1 MFPAGNPNTNA
12 FRDYAPGP
20 HSGVDPEADGQVVP
34 GSIDSR
40 ARNALTLGLLSLL
53 LGIVTGVPA
62 IWVGCRALRHIEAAD
77 GALRGRWAAWTG
89 IVLGCLGVAVTVAV
103 WIFLNQRS

>member
-1 MFPAGNPNTNA
+1 MFPAGNPNTGV

-20 HSGVDPEADGQVVP
+20 HSGVDPDADAPVAP
-34 GSIDSR
+34 SSIDSR
-40 ARNALTLGLLSLL
+40 ARKALTLGLLSLF

-62 IWVGCRALRHIEAAD
+62 IWVGSKAVRHINAAD

-89 IVLGCLGVAVTVAV
+89 VVLGCLGVAGTVAV
-103 WIFLNQRS
+103 WSYLHQRS